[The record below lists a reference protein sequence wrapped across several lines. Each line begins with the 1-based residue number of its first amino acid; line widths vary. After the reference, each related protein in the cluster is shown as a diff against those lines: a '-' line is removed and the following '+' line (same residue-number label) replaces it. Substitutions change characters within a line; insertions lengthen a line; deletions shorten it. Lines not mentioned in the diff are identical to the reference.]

1 MKFLKKVLGFIA
13 LFLIIAGAV
22 MLMWQYFRNKQLLEV
37 LMSNSIVKGSIDV
50 LKKMGIAVLM
60 IIAGLIVSSVYFKVG
75 GVVRRNEREKK
86 ELLKQQERELKAE
99 TENARAEAE
108 NARAEAE
115 AIRRENEEFKLRFQ
129 QEETKENN
137 EL

>member
-13 LFLIIAGAV
+13 SFLIIAGAV

-115 AIRRENEEFKLRFQ
+115 AIKRENEEFRLRFQ

>member
-115 AIRRENEEFKLRFQ
+115 AIKRENEEIKLRFQ

>member
-22 MLMWQYFRNKQLLEV
+22 ILMWQYFRNKQLLEV